1 MSDTA
6 PYLQRNPGPDPVD
19 VPAIP
24 ATVGA
29 GESVAWHIPIAGF
42 ELVPDDAPAPSP
54 EAATDPAPDVPAKT
68 TTRARTAVAGE
79 E

>member
-1 MSDTA
+1 VSDTA

-24 ATVGA
+24 ATVGP
-29 GESVAWHIPIAGF
+29 GETTSWHIPIAGF
-42 ELVPDDAPAPSP
+42 EPVPVDTEAPPQ
-54 EAATDPAPDVPAKT
+54 AADTAPDAPAKT
-68 TTRARTAVAGE
+68 TKARTAAAGE

>member
-1 MSDTA
+1 VSDTV

-24 ATVGA
+24 ATVDPGNT
-29 GESVAWHIPIAGF
+29 VAWHVPIAGF
-42 ELVPDDAPAPSP
+42 EPVPDGTVAPPQ
-54 EAATDPAPDVPAKT
+54 ATDTTPDAPAKT
-68 TTRARTAVAGE
+68 TRARAAAAGE

>member
-24 ATVGA
+24 ATVGP
-29 GESVAWHIPIAGF
+29 GEAVAWHIPIAGF
-42 ELVPDDAPAPSP
+42 EPVPADPEPKPSKKAAAAPAPS
-54 EAATDPAPDVPAKT
+54 
-68 TTRARTAVAGE
+68 GE
-79 E
+79 ETTP

>member
-1 MSDTA
+1 VSDTA

-24 ATVGA
+24 ATVGP
-29 GESVAWHIPIAGF
+29 GETTSWHIPIAGF
-42 ELVPDDAPAPSP
+42 EPVPDDAPATPLQAATTAP
-54 EAATDPAPDVPAKT
+54 EAPAKT
-68 TTRARTAVAGE
+68 TKARTTAAGE

>member
-1 MSDTA
+1 MPDTA

-24 ATVGA
+24 ATVGP

-42 ELVPDDAPAPSP
+42 EPVPDDPAATPDPKTSKKAATALAPS
-54 EAATDPAPDVPAKT
+54 
-68 TTRARTAVAGE
+68 GE
-79 E
+79 ETTP

>member
-1 MSDTA
+1 MPDTA
-6 PYLQRNPGPDPVD
+6 PYLQRNPGSDPVD

-24 ATVGA
+24 ATVGP

-42 ELVPDDAPAPSP
+42 EPVPEDAPSAERAPVPDA
-54 EAATDPAPDVPAKT
+54 PAKT
-68 TTRARTAVAGE
+68 TRARAAAAGE